1 MLLTKPLQDM
11 LAAGLSPD
19 AYTYATMLDLVSRYS
34 GYSLFWYKSTN
45 TDAKVLCRRG
55 AEKEDVERVVALMSG
70 SLKLLVY
77 EALSCNKLLVDAALS
92 YYCMKP

>member
-34 GYSLFWYKSTN
+34 GYLLYWYTSTN
-45 TDAKVLCRRG
+45 TDAKMLCRRG
-55 AEKEDVERVVALMSG
+55 AEREDVERVVALMSG
-70 SLKLLVY
+70 SV
-77 EALSCNKLLVDAALS
+77 
-92 YYCMKP
+92 